1 MTKQTLPEKWQKEAD
16 AIKAVQVA
24 FDLGEEI
31 QQVIRREA
39 LDMGLN
45 PSDRVRQILGLP
57 VTRRAKR
64 PRLSISLTSED
75 FTQLAG
81 DYDLKPSD
89 KVGLKREAAQALIDY
104 VEKNRVK

>member
-1 MTKQTLPEKWQKEAD
+1 MTKKILPEKWQKEAE

-24 FDLGEEI
+24 FDLGEEV
-31 QQVIRREA
+31 QKVIRREA

-57 VTRRAKR
+57 VSRRAKR
-64 PRLSISLTSED
+64 PRLSISLTTDD

-81 DYDLKPSD
+81 DYKLNTTD
-89 KVGLKREAAQALIDY
+89 KVGLKREAAQTLIDY
-104 VEKNRVK
+104 VEKNRIK

>member
-1 MTKQTLPEKWQKEAD
+1 MTKKNLPEKWQKEAE

-24 FDLGEEI
+24 FDLGEEV
-31 QQVIRREA
+31 QKVIRREA

-57 VTRRAKR
+57 VSRRAKR
-64 PRLSISLTSED
+64 PRLSISLTTDD

-81 DYDLKPSD
+81 DYKLNTTD
-89 KVGLKREAAQALIDY
+89 KVGLKREAAQTLIDY
-104 VEKNRVK
+104 VEKNRIK